1 MQTCRPQWLT
11 MSNNVPTEP
20 MDQDGSPPHYYSAPR
35 TNPSRAGS
43 TATAFA
49 SSLRSQVPLSL
60 NTQML
65 TTNLGSP
72 AGAHG
77 PATPRRIFCPVAGCA
92 EALTSS
98 NRRFRDFKSIKS
110 HLDDHCTGH
119 LSGAIPTEFLIQYS
133 YTKCSGCDKVVHSR
147 LQGICLKCRPIARR
161 REQINS
167 MRGGINIRGASNV
180 SVTTP
185 TPDQQEPNDLPS
197 LSEVHKRFVP
207 TIKNIPVSLRRL
219 WAQCLVRTLA
229 QAVWTNS
236 EADWKALQ
244 MLANCTLCRT
254 ARGGKSHS
262 SQRLAWS
269 RGRLQRWLAGE
280 RTTLWQDLPQYRRPQ
295 NKQLSGEVAKR
306 QQQERCIA
314 LTSEG
319 GVQ

>member
-1 MQTCRPQWLT
+1 MVTRI
-11 MSNNVPTEP
+11 
-20 MDQDGSPPHYYSAPR
+20 D
-35 TNPSRAGS
+35 
-43 TATAFA
+43 TAN
-49 SSLRSQVPLSL
+49 S
-60 NTQML
+60 
-65 TTNLGSP
+65 
-72 AGAHG
+72 
-77 PATPRRIFCPVAGCA
+77 
-92 EALTSS
+92 
-98 NRRFRDFKSIKS
+98 KSGK
-110 HLDDHCTGH
+110 
-119 LSGAIPTEFLIQYS
+119 
-133 YTKCSGCDKVVHSR
+133 
-147 LQGICLKCRPIARR
+147 
-161 REQINS
+161 
-167 MRGGINIRGASNV
+167 

-244 MLANCTLCRT
+244 MLAKCTLCRT

-280 RTTLWQDLPQYRRPQ
+280 RTTVWQDLPQYRRPQ

-306 QQQERCIA
+306 QQQERCIG

-319 GVQ
+319 GGTVILAKR